1 MHFLKQFRK
10 RITSAMRAKRT
21 LLNTKPSDSS
31 AANKDVVKM
40 PAPNIGAGGDDPINL
55 HSRDVKETENRIN
68 KISDKCPLVNDTLP
82 EPDSSVKLS
91 GDAGDTYNTNNNDGS
106 SDSQKTLPDTQ
117 PVDSDD
123 TVTSSLDNQVCKT

>member
-1 MHFLKQFRK
+1 
-10 RITSAMRAKRT
+10 MRAKRT

-31 AANKDVVKM
+31 AANKDVVKLQ
-40 PAPNIGAGGDDPINL
+40 APNIGAGGDDTINP
-55 HSRDVKETENRIN
+55 HNRDVKEKENRIN
-68 KISDKCPLVNDTLP
+68 KISDKFPLVSNAPP

>member
-1 MHFLKQFRK
+1 
-10 RITSAMRAKRT
+10 MRAKRT

-31 AANKDVVKM
+31 AANKDMVKM
-40 PAPNIGAGGDDPINL
+40 PAPSTGAGGDVPINP

-68 KISDKCPLVNDTLP
+68 KMNDKCPLVNDTLQ

-91 GDAGDTYNTNNNDGS
+91 GDAGDNYNTNNNDGS

-123 TVTSSLDNQVCKT
+123 TVTSSLDNQVCT